1 MASKIYWTIEGLIL
15 MVGFALNHYASQR
28 MGLYRHLVYRRSL
41 LDQGLFATIQQK
53 YWILAACLLIL
64 LALVAIYRTRQ
75 VIQVCYRFS
84 WRVHWSLIASLALLE
99 ILLLTFFNN
108 RSNFLMF
115 PYFVLFIPA
124 MACVNLIGCI
134 LIRIFHSNQ
143 KTVKLRRPK

>member
-15 MVGFALNHYASQR
+15 LVGLALNHYASQR

-41 LDQGLFATIQQK
+41 LDQELFATVHQK

-75 VIQVCYRFS
+75 VIQFCYRFS
-84 WRVHWSLIASLALLE
+84 WRVHWSFIAGLSLLE
-99 ILLLTFFNN
+99 ILLLSFFDNQ
-108 RSNFLMF
+108 SNFLMF
-115 PYFVLFIPA
+115 PYYVLLIPA

-134 LIRIFHSNQ
+134 LIRIFHPNQ
-143 KTVKLRRPK
+143 KNCQIEEA

>member
-15 MVGFALNHYASQR
+15 LVGLALNHYASQR

-41 LDQGLFATIQQK
+41 LDQELFATVYQK

-64 LALVAIYRTRQ
+64 LALVAIYRTRR

-99 ILLLTFFNN
+99 ILLLTFFDN

-134 LIRIFHSNQ
+134 LIRIFHPNQ
-143 KTVKLRRPK
+143 KNCQIEEA

>member
-41 LDQGLFATIQQK
+41 LDQGLLATIQQK

-64 LALVAIYRTRQ
+64 LALVAIYRTRR

-143 KTVKLRRPK
+143 KNC